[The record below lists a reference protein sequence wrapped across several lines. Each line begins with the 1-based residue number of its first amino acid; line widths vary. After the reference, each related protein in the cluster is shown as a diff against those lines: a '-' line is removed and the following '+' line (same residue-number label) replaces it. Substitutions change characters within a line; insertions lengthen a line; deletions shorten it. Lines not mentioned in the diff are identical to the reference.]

1 MPERV
6 YAADQEDKE
15 RQDRIKEVTMETRTM
30 WEIYA
35 RDHGDTEYAKRNAS
49 KGMGDNDIEGKD

>member
-15 RQDRIKEVTMETRTM
+15 RQDRIKDVTMETRTM
-30 WEIYA
+30 W
-35 RDHGDTEYAKRNAS
+35 
-49 KGMGDNDIEGKD
+49 